1 MINITPKVAILR
13 KGDDVQLEVTKDFE
27 EEVKFLSSD
36 PDLATVDED
45 GFVEAGENAGS
56 VYITAMAKTKTGPQ
70 SATARFDVAG
80 IMIHP
85 YQEDGFDIKVGCNA
99 VICVNKLHPSIFVV
113 EAESSNEKVCSVSR
127 VGATSFALKGI
138 DKGKADVTFKLMD
151 PKEEDEE
158 KAVYDEITVKVC
170 IGNVNSLEFK
180 DKSKEV
186 TYKEGLTIEPEV
198 IIDPEDEEYHLYSDN
213 KEVAVVEGT
222 EVHIVGLG
230 TVHIKARKYD
240 KYDTCKIK
248 VIGLKAFVKDT
259 VAVGRFSR
267 IVYDCTDKSKTPKY
281 EVIEG
286 NEFCSV
292 DKYGMI
298 AGVANGSAKIKVTVG
313 DYSQELQIEVK
324 EYFTPKEE
332 LTKQDVEKLKVF
344 DNFSGL
350 KAYAG
355 ARCIKSTELAKNVN
369 LYYIKNN
376 PDFNIF
382 EYELAMIT
390 KELVKYIAASSNLKD
405 ETVTTED
412 LEGEDIVSEGETKEI
427 VNSEVSIN
435 DAALPSKT
443 SLKVVG
449 EKSVNLSNIEVT
461 GAKLIS
467 NTRITVECPK
477 GEVYI
482 KELNM
487 SNCVESY
494 NGIEIGLGKEVPSKV
509 TIENCNFSEMKNNPI
524 SIFGMQEGGVITL
537 KNCKFNI
544 SRNSNPLR
552 LSNKSNAKNVKV
564 RFVNCEL
571 QYTDKIDSEWKSLIL
586 CQDYTGAVDS
596 DAKGFV
602 DWVISLTNVAIGDET
617 GMTLVTE
624 ENKDAI
630 GILVGCDK
638 NANIWKENTYLPSTV
653 KIN

>member
-13 KGDDVQLEVTKDFE
+13 KEDNVQLGVTKDFE
-27 EEVKFLSSD
+27 EEVKFLTSD
-36 PDLATVDED
+36 PEVATVDEN
-45 GFVEAGENAGS
+45 GLVKAGENAGA

-85 YQEDGFDIKVGCNA
+85 YQEEGFDIKVGCNA
-99 VICVNKLHPSIFVV
+99 VICVNKIHPSIFIV
-113 EAESSNEKVCSVSR
+113 EAESSDEKVCSVVR

-138 DKGKADVTFKLMD
+138 SNGKADVTFKLID
-151 PKEEDEE
+151 TKEEDED
-158 KAVYDEITVKVC
+158 KAVYDKITVKAFV
-170 IGNVNSLEFK
+170 GNVNSLKFK
-180 DKSKEV
+180 DKSQEV
-186 TYKEGLTIEPEV
+186 IFKEGLKIKPEV
-198 IIDPEDEEYHLYSDN
+198 LISPENEEYHLCSDN
-213 KEVAVVEGT
+213 KEVATIEGT
-222 EVHIVGLG
+222 EVNIVGLG
-230 TVHIKARKYD
+230 IVNIEARKYD
-240 KYDTCKIK
+240 KHDTCKVK
-248 VIGLKAFVKDT
+248 VIGLKAYVKDT
-259 VAVGRFSR
+259 VAVGRFSH
-267 IVYDCTDKSKTPKY
+267 IIYECTDKSKTPKY
-281 EVIEG
+281 EVVSG
-286 NEFCSV
+286 KDFCSV

-298 AGVANGSAKIKVTVG
+298 AGLAKGSANIKVSAGEYT
-313 DYSQELQIEVK
+313 QELQIEVK
-324 EYFTPKEE
+324 DYFTSKEE

-350 KAYAG
+350 QAYAG
-355 ARCIKSTELAKNVN
+355 ARCIKSTELSKNVN

-376 PDFNIF
+376 SDFNIF
-382 EYELAMIT
+382 DYELAMIT
-390 KELVKYIAASSNLKD
+390 KELVKYVVANSNLRD
-405 ETVTTED
+405 ETITTED
-412 LEGEDIVSEGETKEI
+412 FEGENIVNEGETKEI
-427 VNSEVSIN
+427 TNSIVSIK

-449 EKSVNLSNIEVT
+449 EKSVELSNIEIS
-461 GAKLIS
+461 GAKQYG

-477 GEVYI
+477 GEVSI

-487 SNCVESY
+487 SNCAESY

-537 KNCKFNI
+537 KNCRFNI
-544 SRNSNPLR
+544 SMNSNPLR

-564 RFVNCEL
+564 RFVNCEVE
-571 QYTDKIDSEWKSLIL
+571 YTDQIDSEWKSLIL

-596 DAKGFV
+596 DAEGFV
-602 DWVISLTNVAIGDET
+602 HWIISLTNVAIGSET
-617 GMTLVTE
+617 GMALVTE
-624 ENKDAI
+624 ENKDTI